1 MSYSFYPVYGTI
13 LTDLPAPAFLSAP
26 SANALISEL
35 RPTNLSQPA
44 LQHINALIDE
54 ILHLLISS
62 SESLNP
68 THIRKDGIAAVF
80 NADKLSGDST
90 GPRALGRSAVAEAEL
105 ELRSWYDSHPGAK
118 RGAFAPEGQGTGV
131 KGSRPFPVKEATEL
145 LKLKCVSFSVRLNLL
160 YCEQDLEADWIDIGT
175 HYTTF

>member
-1 MSYSFYPVYGTI
+1 M
-13 LTDLPAPAFLSAP
+13 
-26 SANALISEL
+26 
-35 RPTNLSQPA
+35 
-44 LQHINALIDE
+44 
-54 ILHLLISS
+54 
-62 SESLNP
+62 
-68 THIRKDGIAAVF
+68 
-80 NADKLSGDST
+80 
-90 GPRALGRSAVAEAEL
+90 GRSAVAEAEL

>member
-1 MSYSFYPVYGTI
+1 
-13 LTDLPAPAFLSAP
+13 
-26 SANALISEL
+26 
-35 RPTNLSQPA
+35 
-44 LQHINALIDE
+44 LIDE

-131 KGSRPFPVKEATEL
+131 KGARAFPVKEATEL
-145 LKLKCVSFSVRLNLL
+145 LKLKCVSFSVRLST
-160 YCEQDLEADWIDIGT
+160 A
-175 HYTTF
+175 